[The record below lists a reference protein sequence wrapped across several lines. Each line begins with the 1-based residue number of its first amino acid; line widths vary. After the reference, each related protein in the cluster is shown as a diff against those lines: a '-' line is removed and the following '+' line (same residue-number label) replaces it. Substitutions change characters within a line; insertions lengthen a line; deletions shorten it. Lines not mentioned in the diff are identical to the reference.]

1 MGGPQTPVAVVA
13 GASGKK
19 LVSSASAG
27 EDGQRSFADAM
38 NKCAAGQNQ
47 SGVTLPFYFICVLHL
62 ANEHGL
68 KLEGNDELTDFTIA
82 MDAC

>member
-1 MGGPQTPVAVVA
+1 
-13 GASGKK
+13 
-19 LVSSASAG
+19 
-27 EDGQRSFADAM
+27 M